1 MDDLILVE
9 IDKRVDNLW
18 QVIHDFHFS
27 QTFSSFDKFIQSL
40 IGTNLQQNINVFMVL
55 KHMLELNDVRV
66 TERLVNLNLSYKL
79 NKHTHTFC
87 LARER
92 FKVLLAIILAAE
104 ILFVSR
110 LVTS

>member
-1 MDDLILVE
+1 
-9 IDKRVDNLW
+9 
-18 QVIHDFHFS
+18 
-27 QTFSSFDKFIQSL
+27 
-40 IGTNLQQNINVFMVL
+40 
-55 KHMLELNDVRV
+55 MLELNDVRV